1 MQSSDEGEDPLPKDE
16 EELKTKKDRYKVL
29 KLLGRGGYGAVYSVL
44 RLSDSEKFAIK
55 CENAS
60 AVRKSLYM
68 DCNVL
73 KGAAQ
78 IRSRHFCTV
87 IDQAAVKDRFN
98 FIVMKLI
105 GKNLWDLRMDTPECR
120 FSLGTALKAAA
131 QCLISIEQLHRFG
144 YLHRDIKP
152 GNFAAGR
159 VESNEHHTIFMLDFG
174 LCREFVKREEGKI
187 RTQRKSAPFRG
198 TTRYAPL
205 NSMLELDTGRK
216 DDIESWLYMVVEWTS
231 GGLPWRKLKAS
242 DRDKVLRFKK
252 ELRSKDEIIE
262 DMYYNCPRKEFHRI
276 LKYTDSL
283 DFYSQPDY
291 QFVYFCIQHAATANK
306 IKDADPI
313 DWDPDVPYI
322 GPIEVPGDGKVIDLE
337 VEMRMSAEGSN
348 NKTKKEK
355 DSMKRQKKKEE
366 KEDAKNRT
374 KKREAKKSEK
384 EKKEKTK
391 KESSGAN
398 ASKKSENKT

>member
-1 MQSSDEGEDPLPKDE
+1 MQSSDEGDDPMPRDD
-16 EELKTKKDRYKVL
+16 EELKTKKDKYKVL
-29 KLLGRGGYGAVYSVL
+29 ALLGKGGYGAVYSVL

-55 CENAS
+55 CENANTC
-60 AVRKSLYM
+60 RKALYM

-78 IRSRHFCTV
+78 IKSRHFCTV
-87 IDQAAVKDRFN
+87 VDQAAVKDRFN

-120 FSLGTALKAAA
+120 FSLGTALKTAA
-131 QCLISIEQLHRFG
+131 QCLVSIQQLHKFG

-159 VESNEHHTIFMLDFG
+159 KESNEHHTIFMLDFG
-174 LCREFVKREEGKI
+174 LCREFVKRGEGKL
-187 RTQRKSAPFRG
+187 RTQRANAPFRG

-242 DRDKVLRFKK
+242 DRDKVLQFKK
-252 ELRSKDEIIE
+252 ELRNREDLQE
-262 DMYYNCPRKEFHRI
+262 DMFYSCPKKEFFRI

-283 DFYSQPDY
+283 DFYATPDY
-291 QFVYFCIQHAATANK
+291 GFVYYCIKHAADANK
-306 IKDADPI
+306 IKDTDPL
-313 DWDPDVPYI
+313 DWDPNTPYF
-322 GPIEVPGDGKVIDLE
+322 GPIEVPGDGAVIELE
-337 VEMRMSAEGSN
+337 VENRMSAEGSI
-348 NKTKKEK
+348 NKTRKEK
-355 DSMKRQKKKEE
+355 GKKNEE
-366 KEDAKNRT
+366 KENEKYRT
-374 KKREAKKSEK
+374 RKRENKKNDEDEKMKNKKDLEAALKKS
-384 EKKEKTK
+384 
-391 KESSGAN
+391 
-398 ASKKSENKT
+398 

>member
-1 MQSSDEGEDPLPKDE
+1 MQSSEEGDDPMPKDD

-29 KLLGRGGYGAVYSVL
+29 ALLGKGGYGAVYSVL
-44 RLSDSEKFAIK
+44 RLSDMEKFAIK

-60 AVRKSLYM
+60 AARKALYM

-78 IRSRHFCTV
+78 IKSRHFCTV

-105 GKNLWDLRMDTPECR
+105 GKNLWDLRMDTAECR

-131 QCLISIEQLHRFG
+131 QCLVSIEQLHRFG

-159 VESNEHHTIFMLDFG
+159 KESNEHHTIFMLDFG
-174 LCREFVKREEGKI
+174 LCREFVKRGEGKL
-187 RTQRKSAPFRG
+187 RTQRASAPFRG

-205 NSMLELDTGRK
+205 NSMLEADTGRK

-231 GGLPWRKLKAS
+231 GGLPWRKLKAG
-242 DRDKVLRFKK
+242 DRDKVLQFKK
-252 ELRSKDEIIE
+252 DLRTKEEMQE
-262 DMYYNCPRKEFHRI
+262 DMFYNCPKKEFFRI

-283 DFYSQPDY
+283 DFYSTPDY
-291 QFVYFCIQHAATANK
+291 KFVYYCIQHAAAANK
-306 IKDADPI
+306 IKDSDPL
-313 DWDPDVPYI
+313 DWDQNSPYI
-322 GPIEVPGDGKVIDLE
+322 GPIEPPGDGKVIELD
-337 VEMRMSAEGSN
+337 VEGVMSNEGSL
-348 NKTKKEK
+348 NKTRKERET
-355 DSMKRQKKKEE
+355 KRRAKKEE
-366 KEDAKNRT
+366 DKESEKNHAKKMDVRKED
-374 KKREAKKSEK
+374 
-384 EKKEKTK
+384 EKKKGK
-391 KESSGAN
+391 KDA
-398 ASKKSENKT
+398 ASKKSNN